1 MPVPK
6 VILGAELPSIQQR
19 LISELSVGQDPLG
32 CGQGQLRFEAS
43 SRRAWGSK
51 RVMPCRVHF
60 RTRVQE
66 EALRAVRCKARP
78 NHLFNPTLDRSVVS
92 LPLHSFAVKRGLTER

>member
-1 MPVPK
+1 
-6 VILGAELPSIQQR
+6 
-19 LISELSVGQDPLG
+19 
-32 CGQGQLRFEAS
+32 
-43 SRRAWGSK
+43 
-51 RVMPCRVHF
+51 MPCRAPF

-66 EALRAVRCKARP
+66 EHWRALRCKARP